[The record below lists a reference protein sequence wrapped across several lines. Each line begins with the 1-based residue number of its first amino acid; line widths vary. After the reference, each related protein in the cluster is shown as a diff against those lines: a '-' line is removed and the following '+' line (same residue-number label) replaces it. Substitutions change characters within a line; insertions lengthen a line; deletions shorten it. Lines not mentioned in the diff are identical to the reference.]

1 MYKTPDHLNL
11 LSKMKQSRKLISSK
25 DSFNEVKITK
35 MLHSVDFNIA
45 ADKLCNIYTNF
56 NTLLDQIPHLHRR
69 AFGTAR
75 KSCVKDKHKFLI
87 TDIKLVVYPKR
98 VVLIGFFMC
107 FFLPHFHILVQKCRL
122 LGILE

>member
-1 MYKTPDHLNL
+1 M
-11 LSKMKQSRKLISSK
+11 
-25 DSFNEVKITK
+25 
-35 MLHSVDFNIA
+35 SVDFNMA

-87 TDIKLVVYPKR
+87 TDIKLVVHPKR

-107 FFLPHFHILVQKCRL
+107 FFLPHFHILVQKHAKVPS
-122 LGILE
+122 LGHTRINQNELSHLRNF